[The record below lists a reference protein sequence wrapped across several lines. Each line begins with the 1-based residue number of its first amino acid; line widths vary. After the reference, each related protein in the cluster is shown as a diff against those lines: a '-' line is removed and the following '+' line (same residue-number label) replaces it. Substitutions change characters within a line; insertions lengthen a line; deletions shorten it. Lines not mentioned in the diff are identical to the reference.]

1 MDRSTRECKC
11 IYIVIIITSPD
22 RKGEHVMDSFGS
34 AMYRMI
40 LGTLPII
47 DLPPG
52 GPGEP
57 LDSTRELQSSLRAFS
72 PASEL
77 IDFGSERCGPNAPP
91 ALTNHP
97 VNVARAVIERTG
109 ERRGMLLGQNERSP
123 DQNTGG
129 PCRLGPEH
137 AGRLV

>member
-1 MDRSTRECKC
+1 MSN
-11 IYIVIIITSPD
+11 
-22 RKGEHVMDSFGS
+22 FGS

-57 LDSTRELQSSLRAFS
+57 LLSTRELQSSLRAFS
-72 PASEL
+72 PASQL
-77 IDFGSERCGPNAPP
+77 IDFGSERRDSAAPL

-97 VNVARAVIERTG
+97 VNPARAVLERRSEG
-109 ERRGMLLGQNERSP
+109 RGMLLGQNERP
-123 DQNTGG
+123 VDRNPGG
-129 PCRLGPEH
+129 PCKLGPEH
-137 AGRLV
+137 AGRLI